1 MRISDW
7 SSDVCSS
14 DLAGPARAKQNGHFA
29 RRRGDRAQVDAC
41 LRNGFVNS
49 AAPAFGLEQ
58 VVIEIAAAHT
68 EHTAFASAVLF
79 QDDRDVEAH
88 QRADVACGKAVGAN
102 DVDDAP
108 ATGEAYR
115 ALRHT
120 RIARACRSEEHTR
133 LNYSH

>member
-1 MRISDW
+1 MVDDRNAGRCQALAYPAGEGRRALAVEVALQSVANRFVEQD
-7 SSDVCSS
+7 
-14 DLAGPARAKQNGHFA
+14 AGPARAKQNGHFA

-79 QDDRDVEAH
+79 PVAREVEAN
-88 QRADVACGKAVGAN
+88 QRAEEACDKADGAT
-102 DVDDAP
+102 DHA
-108 ATGEAYR
+108 
-115 ALRHT
+115 
-120 RIARACRSEEHTR
+120 
-133 LNYSH
+133 

>member
-14 DLAGPARAKQNGHFA
+14 DL
-29 RRRGDRAQVDAC
+29 
-41 LRNGFVNS
+41 
-49 AAPAFGLEQ
+49 APAFGLEQ

-108 ATGEAYR
+108 ASGEAYR
-115 ALRHT
+115 DLRHT
-120 RIARACRSEEHTR
+120 RIARACGGIDLLDRKRPR
-133 LNYSH
+133 LNSSHSCASRLPSPP

>member
-1 MRISDW
+1 MPHTFPTLRSA
-7 SSDVCSS
+7 
-14 DLAGPARAKQNGHFA
+14 DLRAKQNGHFA

-88 QRADVACGKAVGAN
+88 QR
-102 DVDDAP
+102 
-108 ATGEAYR
+108 
-115 ALRHT
+115 
-120 RIARACRSEEHTR
+120 RSEEHTSELQSLMR
-133 LNYSH
+133 ISYAVFGLKKKNNTKMKNVTARIIK